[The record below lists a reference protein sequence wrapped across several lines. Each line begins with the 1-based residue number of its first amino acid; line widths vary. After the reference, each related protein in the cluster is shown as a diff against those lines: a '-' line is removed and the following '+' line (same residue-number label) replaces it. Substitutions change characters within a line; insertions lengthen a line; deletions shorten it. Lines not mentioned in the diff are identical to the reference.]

1 MSKNHPGLKSTSVVA
16 LLHSNVSSK
25 FEASILLCIRLFI
38 PWQPFYCEYTNTS
51 NFRWQQY
58 HSLQWLF
65 SLELDY
71 LRFWSKS
78 SAITG
83 SVWYTLFYVLDVRW
97 NSPILWKC
105 FSVWSALWTRHTSKA
120 LNWQISKYQ
129 EELIAHVPKSREYH
143 FLWPNLFLQH
153 FYAQLATQGS
163 SWLQLST
170 IWLYLTP
177 GLIRSW
183 LAIRITL
190 ANTKDITA
198 IKGLHFI
205 YLYFSVRSLHWELK
219 HLASTCTKR
228 SAEQLVSMHW
238 YKNRFGFSSADTLR

>member
-1 MSKNHPGLKSTSVVA
+1 MQRVIDIV
-16 LLHSNVSSK
+16 
-25 FEASILLCIRLFI
+25 LCIRLKVKF
-38 PWQPFYCEYTNTS
+38 S
-51 NFRWQQY
+51 NFMEKFQPVI
-58 HSLQWLF
+58 SF
-65 SLELDY
+65 MDTTY
-71 LRFWSKS
+71 LKS
-78 SAITG
+78 SQLTNIK
-83 SVWYTLFYVLDVRW
+83 
-97 NSPILWKC
+97 ILRG
-105 FSVWSALWTRHTSKA
+105 VDSACAEMW
-120 LNWQISKYQ
+120 
-129 EELIAHVPKSREYH
+129 EYH
-143 FLWPNLFLQH
+143 FISPNLFLQH

-163 SWLQLST
+163 SWLELST
-170 IWLYLTP
+170 IWLYLPP